1 MKKEDWSYLQMI
13 LLHVFLGVLVY
24 FVPFLSKIY
33 VVGIIIYGTYYI
45 VSSNNR
51 QQQAIYAAA
60 YLMGVKSFKNDRW
73 NFLYEITKYG
83 IIYFVL

>member
-13 LLHVFLGVLVY
+13 LLHAFLEYWFIL
-24 FVPFLSKIY
+24 FLFYLIY
-33 VVGIIIYGTYYI
+33 VVGIIYGTYYI

-60 YLMGVKSFKNDRW
+60 YLMGSEVF
-73 NFLYEITKYG
+73 
-83 IIYFVL
+83 

>member
-1 MKKEDWSYLQMI
+1 MI
-13 LLHVFLGVLVY
+13 LLHAFLGVLVY

-60 YLMGVKSFKNDRW
+60 YLMGSEVF
-73 NFLYEITKYG
+73 
-83 IIYFVL
+83 